1 MISSIDETSSSSS
14 NHICGIGTIQ
24 NVEYSYHCVSANTIS
39 DTAFVIPD
47 FGNNNDR
54 KVLVVF
60 PRKYDDDNVSLIDE
74 KDVFSIGW
82 RSKF

>member
-1 MISSIDETSSSSS
+1 MST
-14 NHICGIGTIQ
+14 ICGSGTIQ

-47 FGNNNDR
+47 FGNSNDR

-60 PRKYDDDNVSLIDE
+60 PRKYDEDANDSQNDDNDNS
-74 KDVFSIGW
+74 SIGW